1 MAKPD
6 WGELQQRF
14 LAEHAHSGVSPK
26 EWCEAQG
33 LNYATAKRYI
43 KIANSQ
49 KKSANQ
55 TANSQSKPVGSKG
68 SAGADKSKAK
78 SNSER
83 DIGNDAAGPCAPED
97 CSPSETKP
105 IRGSRTAPPANPFQP
120 GNSRAL
126 KHGGYSRRRLL
137 PDDIIEDAEALTL
150 EDELIRIK
158 AASLTAEANAGRWE
172 EELRNTH
179 DPEQQGKLEAKI
191 RAADKALDRNA
202 ARIESIYRTLDQMT
216 LTRAMLPKIAA
227 ETDYRIV
234 VTEKTVAETERIK
247 TGGGSTTT
255 VIHNALPLPGR

>member
-6 WGELQQRF
+6 WGELQQQF

-49 KKSANQ
+49 KKGANK

-68 SAGADKSKAK
+68 NVGADKAKGK
-78 SNSER
+78 SNSE
-83 DIGNDAAGPCAPED
+83 DDATGPRAPED

-105 IRGSRTAPPANPFQP
+105 IRGSRTAPPANPFPP
-120 GNSRAL
+120 GNMRAL

-137 PDDIIEDAEALTL
+137 PDDVIEDAEALTL

-172 EELRNTH
+172 EELRDTH
-179 DPEQQGKLEAKI
+179 DPELRDKLEAKI

-202 ARIESIYRTLDQMT
+202 ARIESIYRTLDQMK
-216 LTRAMLPKIAA
+216 LTQAMLPKIAA

-234 VTEKTVAETERIK
+234 ATEKTVAETERLK

>member
-6 WGELQQRF
+6 WGELQQQF

-49 KKSANQ
+49 KKGANK

-68 SAGADKSKAK
+68 SAGADKAKEK
-78 SNSER
+78 SNSE
-83 DIGNDAAGPCAPED
+83 DDAAGPRTPED
-97 CSPSETKP
+97 CTPSKTKP
-105 IRGSRTAPPANPFQP
+105 ERRGRVTNHPPFQQS
-120 GNSRAL
+120 NRHAL

-172 EELRNTH
+172 EELRDTH
-179 DPEQQGKLEAKI
+179 DPDQRDKLEAKI

-202 ARIESIYRTLDQMT
+202 ARIESIYRTLDQMK
-216 LTRAMLPKIAA
+216 LTQAMLPKIAA

-234 VTEKTVAETERIK
+234 ATEKTVAETERLK

>member
-6 WGELQQRF
+6 WGELQQQF

-49 KKSANQ
+49 KKGANK
-55 TANSQSKPVGSKG
+55 TANSQNKPVGSKG
-68 SAGADKSKAK
+68 NVGADKAK
-78 SNSER
+78 GESNSE
-83 DIGNDAAGPCAPED
+83 DEIEDDAAGPRAPED
-97 CSPSETKP
+97 CTPSKTKHK
-105 IRGSRTAPPANPFQP
+105 GNPRPVCSAGP
-120 GNSRAL
+120 GNTRAL

-137 PDDIIEDAEALTL
+137 PDDVIEDAEALTL

-172 EELRNTH
+172 EELRDTH
-179 DPEQQGKLEAKI
+179 DPEQRDKLEAKI

-202 ARIESIYRTLDQMT
+202 ARIESIYRTLDQMK
-216 LTRAMLPKIAA
+216 LTQAMLPKIAA

-234 VTEKTVAETERIK
+234 ATEKTVAETERLK

>member
-6 WGELQQRF
+6 WGELQQQF
-14 LAEHAHSGVSPK
+14 LAEHADSGVSPK

-49 KKSANQ
+49 KKGANK
-55 TANSQSKPVGSKG
+55 TANSQNKPVGSKG
-68 SAGADKSKAK
+68 SVRADKAK
-78 SNSER
+78 GKGDSE
-83 DIGNDAAGPCAPED
+83 DDAAGPRAPED
-97 CSPSETKP
+97 CPPSETKP
-105 IRGSRTAPPANPFQP
+105 ERRGRVTNHPPFQQ
-120 GNSRAL
+120 GNRHAL

-172 EELRNTH
+172 EELRNTRAP
-179 DPEQQGKLEAKI
+179 DERDKLEAKI

-202 ARIESIYRTLDQMT
+202 ARIESIYRTLDQMK
-216 LTRAMLPKIAA
+216 LTQAMLPKIAA

-234 VTEKTVAETERIK
+234 ATEKTVAETERLK

>member
-6 WGELQQRF
+6 WGELQQQF

-49 KKSANQ
+49 KKGANK

-68 SAGADKSKAK
+68 SAGADKAKEK
-78 SNSER
+78 SNSE
-83 DIGNDAAGPCAPED
+83 DDAAGPRTPED
-97 CSPSETKP
+97 CTPSKTKHK
-105 IRGSRTAPPANPFQP
+105 GNPRPVCSAGP
-120 GNSRAL
+120 GNTRAL

-172 EELRNTH
+172 EELRNTR
-179 DPEQQGKLEAKI
+179 DPDEREKLEAKI
-191 RAADKALDRNA
+191 RSADKALDRNA
-202 ARIESIYRTLDQMT
+202 ARIESIYRTLDQMK
-216 LTRAMLPKIAA
+216 LTQAMLPKIAA
-227 ETDYRIV
+227 ETGYRIV
-234 VTEKTVAETERIK
+234 ATEKTAVETERLK